1 MKKISLIVMFL
12 VMSFALI
19 TCVGAYSTSKYSI
32 DIPSTYIK
40 TAEGAFSKLNGDN
53 ISISVTTIDG
63 KMEYPYTEKNLN
75 ELAEELK
82 KQINNNKDLVMS
94 SVENKMY
101 EYNTNV
107 AEDDLKTIVDSMNI
121 NDIEIKEITTM
132 SKNNYKCF
140 RIRANCQVIGYTAY
154 IDQYYVFS
162 RNDLYIIT
170 NTMGSKEDLESQEI
184 KDILN
189 SFTISNYKEPVKDSV
204 FSKAIVRDFIVGGVV
219 GALGGLIMHI
229 SSKKKRKNKEIV
241 LNKDRHIDEN
251 DDVIKNTKNE
261 NNDNNP
267 IKNLDDNQDNKN

>member
-107 AEDDLKTIVDSMNI
+107 AEDDLKTILDSMNI
-121 NDIEIKEITTM
+121 NDIDIKEITTI

-170 NTMGSKEDLESQEI
+170 NTMSSKEELDSQEI

-229 SSKKKRKNKEIV
+229 CSKKKRKNKEIV

-267 IKNLDDNQDNKN
+267 IKNPDDNQENKN